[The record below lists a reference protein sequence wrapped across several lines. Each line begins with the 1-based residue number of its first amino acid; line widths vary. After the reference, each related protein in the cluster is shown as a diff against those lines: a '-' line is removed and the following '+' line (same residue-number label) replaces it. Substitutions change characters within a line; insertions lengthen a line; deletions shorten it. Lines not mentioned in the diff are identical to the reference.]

1 MNIIHNG
8 FLHAFTYT
16 HFKDI
21 LRYIRVLVKILGHR
35 VRIIIINNLW
45 AITSTLALNHCQFLI
60 KIASFLFPH
69 IQVHWG
75 GRWEERV
82 FNWTLSLPGWL
93 LPCTALRSPFP
104 PELPVGVAMGF
115 FPCPP
120 QPLYTP
126 DDPHK
131 QQAWHTSLHF
141 CLQGIWPKDKCYQTK
156 YRTGPWLGGW
166 GEMQLNSRAR
176 FWLPWWLSW

>member
-1 MNIIHNG
+1 MSNYIYISFISLSIFNKNSI
-8 FLHAFTYT
+8 FSIST
-16 HFKDI
+16 HSGAPEVD
-21 LRYIRVLVKILGHR
+21 
-35 VRIIIINNLW
+35 
-45 AITSTLALNHCQFLI
+45 
-60 KIASFLFPH
+60 
-69 IQVHWG
+69 WG

-131 QQAWHTSLHF
+131 QQAWHTSLHL

>member
-45 AITSTLALNHCQFLI
+45 AITSTLALYHCQFLI

-69 IQVHWG
+69 IQVHQKWTEEAG
-75 GRWEERV
+75 GKRGFLTGLSHCLADFCLAQLWEA
-82 FNWTLSLPGWL
+82 LSLLSSLLGW
-93 LPCTALRSPFP
+93 PWVSFPAHPSPS
-104 PELPVGVAMGF
+104 
-115 FPCPP
+115 
-120 QPLYTP
+120 T
-126 DDPHK
+126 
-131 QQAWHTSLHF
+131 
-141 CLQGIWPKDKCYQTK
+141 LQMI
-156 YRTGPWLGGW
+156 LI
-166 GEMQLNSRAR
+166 NSRHDTLHSISVCREYDLKTSATR
-176 FWLPWWLSW
+176 PNTGLGPGLVGGVKCN